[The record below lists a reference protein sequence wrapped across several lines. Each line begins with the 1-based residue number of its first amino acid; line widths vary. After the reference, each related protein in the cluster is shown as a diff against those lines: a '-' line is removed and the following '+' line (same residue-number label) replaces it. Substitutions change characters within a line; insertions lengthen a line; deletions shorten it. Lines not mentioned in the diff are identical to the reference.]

1 MLAKEGSMNVPNIGQ
16 GSGSVVTL
24 SRPQPD
30 TDVQLGSLRESGSA
44 PAEVRDVQVHEADV
58 AFTRIGWFDA
68 NGDGRIDSR
77 SSLSGGDGTILLPHS
92 VKAPTYSRVAQVPC
106 GAASDAKQADAV
118 PANDVQTRQAVSAY
132 QRYGQPSTPAST
144 DQPVS

>member
-1 MLAKEGSMNVPNIGQ
+1 MNVPNIGQ

-30 TDVQLGSLRESGSA
+30 TEVQLGSLRESGQA
-44 PAEVRDVQVHEADV
+44 AAEVRAVEAHEADV

-77 SSLSGGDGTILLPHS
+77 SSLYGGDGTILLPHS
-92 VKAPTYSRVAQVPC
+92 VKAPTYSRAAQISK
-106 GAASDAKQADAV
+106 GAQNEQQQVDAP

-132 QRYGQPSTPAST
+132 QRYGQPDVTAST

>member
-1 MLAKEGSMNVPNIGQ
+1 MNVPNIGQ

-24 SRPQPD
+24 SRPQSD
-30 TDVQLGSLRESGSA
+30 TEVQLRSLRESGSA

-58 AFTRIGWFDA
+58 AFNRIGWFDA

-77 SSLSGGDGTILLPHS
+77 SSLYGGDGTILLPHS
-92 VKAPTYSRVAQVPC
+92 VKAPAFTRAAPASRVA
-106 GAASDAKQADAV
+106 ASDTKQVDAA

-132 QRYGQPSTPAST
+132 QRYGQPTTPASS
-144 DQPVS
+144 DQAVA

>member
-30 TDVQLGSLRESGSA
+30 TEVQLRSLRESGQA
-44 PAEVRDVQVHEADV
+44 PAEVRDEAHEADV

-92 VKAPTYSRVAQVPC
+92 VKAPTYSRVAQVSS

-132 QRYGQPSTPAST
+132 QRYGQPTTPAST
-144 DQPVS
+144 DQAVA